1 VKSYFLRR
9 LLLIP
14 LTLLGVTLL
23 VFSIMWK
30 VPGGPMEEDL
40 QKMMGGGGDKKG
52 SSTRSR
58 EQSGT
63 SLTPA
68 QLLELEEQYD
78 RDKPM
83 LRMYAEWLGLL
94 PRDVRSDMKKVA
106 AAFPKDDSE
115 VAIAMPGT
123 ELEVKV
129 SRDSAGIRVTPPES
143 VDFTGWQVRVQSPE
157 EQAERWKARVP
168 DVPLKETPP
177 FRAVLFKPAY
187 DGLLQGSLGMSKNYQ
202 EPVWNM
208 ILDRMP
214 VSIFYGVITMFL
226 VYGIC
231 LPLGILK
238 AIKHRTW
245 IDNSTSVIVFFGYAI
260 PGYALGSLLVVFMG
274 ARLGWF
280 PLGGFTGENF
290 PNLDLWGKI
299 KDLANH
305 AVMPLI
311 CYMVGAFAFLT
322 QIMKNNLMDN
332 LAADYVRTAV
342 AKGVGFRQAVFRH
355 AFRNSIIPVAT
366 TIGSNITFLVS
377 GSILIEK
384 VFDINGFG
392 LLQFNSLLERDQYLV
407 MGLVTVSAL
416 LMLVGNVISDL
427 CVALV
432 DPRVSYS

>member
-1 VKSYFLRR
+1 MKSYFLRR

-23 VFSIMWK
+23 VFSIMWN

-40 QKMMGGGGDKKG
+40 QKMMGGGGEKKG

-106 AAFPKDDSE
+106 AAFPKDASE

-129 SRDSAGIRVTPPES
+129 SRDSAGIHITPPAG

-157 EQAERWKARVP
+157 EQAKRWKARVP
-168 DVPLKETPP
+168 DVPLKEAPP

-187 DGLLQGSLGMSKNYQ
+187 DGLFQGSLGMSKNYQ

-260 PGYALGSLLVVFMG
+260 PGYALGSLLVVFAG

-366 TIGSNITFLVS
+366 TFGSNITFLVS

-384 VFDINGFG
+384 IFDINGFG
-392 LLQFNSLLERDQYLV
+392 QLQFNSLLERDQYLV
-407 MGLVTVSAL
+407 MGLVTVSAV
-416 LMLVGNVISDL
+416 LMLLGNVISDL

-432 DPRVSYS
+432 DPRVSYN

>member
-1 VKSYFLRR
+1 MKSYFLRR

-23 VFSIMWK
+23 VFSIMWN

-40 QKMMGGGGDKKG
+40 QKKMGGAGDKKG

-58 EQSGT
+58 EQAGS
-63 SLTPA
+63 SLKPA
-68 QLLELEEQYD
+68 DLLELEEQYD

-83 LRMYAEWLGLL
+83 MRMYAEWLGIL
-94 PRDVRSDMKKVA
+94 PRDMASGMTKVGA
-106 AAFPKDDSE
+106 VFPKDAKE
-115 VAIAMPGT
+115 VEIAMPGT
-123 ELEVKV
+123 EKVVKV
-129 SRDSAGIRVTPPES
+129 TLNGSGFTVTPPEG
-143 VDFTGWQVRVQSPE
+143 VEFKGWKVRLQSPQ
-157 EQAERWKARVP
+157 EQAERWKARVK
-168 DVPLKETPP
+168 DVPLKEAPTP
-177 FRAVLFKPAY
+177 RAVLYKPKY
-187 DGLLQGSLGMSKNYQ
+187 DGLFEGSLGMSKNYQ

-214 VSIFYGVITMFL
+214 VSIFYGLITMIL

-245 IDNSTSVIVFFGYAI
+245 IDNASSVIVFFGYAI
-260 PGYALGSLLVVFMG
+260 PGYALGSLLVVFLG
-274 ARLGWF
+274 ARHGWF
-280 PLGGFTGENF
+280 PLGGFTGEDF
-290 PNLDLWGKI
+290 PNLDFWGKV

-366 TIGSNITFLVS
+366 TFGSNITMLVS

-407 MGLVTVSAL
+407 MGLVTVSAV
-416 LMLVGNVISDL
+416 LMLLGNVISDL

-432 DPRVSYS
+432 DPRVSYN

>member
-1 VKSYFLRR
+1 MKSYFLRR

-23 VFSIMWK
+23 VFSIMWN

-40 QKMMGGGGDKKG
+40 QKKMGGAGDKKG

-63 SLTPA
+63 SLKPA
-68 QLLELEEQYD
+68 DLLELEEQYD

-83 LRMYAEWLGLL
+83 MRMYAEWLGIL
-94 PRDVRSDMKKVA
+94 PRDVASGMKKVGA
-106 AAFPKDDSE
+106 VFPKDAKE

-123 ELEVKV
+123 EQQVTITLEGSGIKVK
-129 SRDSAGIRVTPPES
+129 PPEG
-143 VDFTGWQVRVQSPE
+143 VDFSGWQVRLQTPE
-157 EQAERWKARVP
+157 EQAERWKARVK
-168 DVPLKETPP
+168 DIPLKETPTP
-177 FRAVLFKPAY
+177 RAILIKPVY

-214 VSIFYGVITMFL
+214 VSIFYGLITMFL

-231 LPLGILK
+231 LPLGIVK

-245 IDNSTSVIVFFGYAI
+245 IDNASSVVVFFGYAI
-260 PGYALGSLLVVFMG
+260 PGYALGSLLVVFLG
-274 ARLGWF
+274 ARLGLF
-280 PLGGFTGENF
+280 PLGGFTGEAF
-290 PNLDLWGKI
+290 PNLDTWGKI

-366 TIGSNITFLVS
+366 TFGSNITMLVS

-407 MGLVTVSAL
+407 MGLVTVSAV
-416 LMLVGNVISDL
+416 LMLLGNVISDL

-432 DPRVSYS
+432 DPRVSYN

>member
-1 VKSYFLRR
+1 MKSYFLRR

-23 VFSIMWK
+23 VFSIMWN

-40 QKMMGGGGDKKG
+40 QKMMGGGGEKKG

-106 AAFPKDDSE
+106 AAFPKDASE

-129 SRDSAGIRVTPPES
+129 SRDSAGIHITPPAG
-143 VDFTGWQVRVQSPE
+143 VDFTGWQVRVQSPK
-157 EQAERWKARVP
+157 EQAKRWKARVP
-168 DVPLKETPP
+168 DVPLKEAPP

-187 DGLLQGSLGMSKNYQ
+187 DGLFQGSLGMSKNYQ

-260 PGYALGSLLVVFMG
+260 PGYALGSLLVVFAG

-366 TIGSNITFLVS
+366 TFGSNITFLVS

-384 VFDINGFG
+384 IFDINGFG
-392 LLQFNSLLERDQYLV
+392 QLQFNSLLERDQYLV
-407 MGLVTVSAL
+407 MGLVTVSAV
-416 LMLVGNVISDL
+416 LMLLGNVISDL

-432 DPRVSYS
+432 DPRVSYN

>member
-1 VKSYFLRR
+1 MSVPLDADGVDQLASDVEGAERAVVGSAVRERGGPHLDLLDVGDDLRLETRPEGR
-9 LLLIP
+9 LL
-14 LTLLGVTLL
+14 
-23 VFSIMWK
+23 
-30 VPGGPMEEDL
+30 GGNL
-40 QKMMGGGGDKKG
+40 
-52 SSTRSR
+52 S
-58 EQSGT
+58 
-63 SLTPA
+63 
-68 QLLELEEQYD
+68 
-78 RDKPM
+78 
-83 LRMYAEWLGLL
+83 
-94 PRDVRSDMKKVA
+94 
-106 AAFPKDDSE
+106 
-115 VAIAMPGT
+115 AMVEAKT
-123 ELEVKV
+123 
-129 SRDSAGIRVTPPES
+129 
-143 VDFTGWQVRVQSPE
+143 PE
-157 EQAERWKARVP
+157 EQAERWKARVK
-168 DVPLKETPP
+168 DVPLKEAPTP
-177 FRAVLFKPAY
+177 RAVLYKPEY
-187 DGLLQGSLGMSKNYQ
+187 DGLFEGSLGMSKNYQ

-214 VSIFYGVITMFL
+214 VSIFYGLITMFL

-245 IDNSTSVIVFFGYAI
+245 IDNASSVVVFFGYAI
-260 PGYALGSLLVVFMG
+260 PGYALGSLLVVFLG
-274 ARLGWF
+274 ARLGLF
-280 PLGGFTGENF
+280 PLGGFTGEAF
-290 PNLDLWGKI
+290 PNLDTWGKI

-366 TIGSNITFLVS
+366 TFGSNITMLVS

-407 MGLVTVSAL
+407 MGLITVSAV
-416 LMLVGNVISDL
+416 LMLLGNVISDL

-432 DPRVSYS
+432 DPRVSYN

>member
-1 VKSYFLRR
+1 MKSYFLRR

-23 VFSIMWK
+23 VFSIMWN

-40 QKMMGGGGDKKG
+40 QKKMGGAGDKKG

-63 SLTPA
+63 SLKPA
-68 QLLELEEQYD
+68 DLLALEEQYD

-83 LRMYAEWLGLL
+83 MRMYAEWLGIL
-94 PRDVRSDMKKVA
+94 PRDIASGMTKVGA
-106 AAFPKDDSE
+106 VFPKDASE
-115 VAIAMPGT
+115 VEIAMPGT
-123 ELEVKV
+123 EQVVKV
-129 SRDSAGIRVTPPES
+129 TLKGSGFEVTPPEG
-143 VDFTGWQVRVQSPE
+143 VDFSGWKVRLQTPE
-157 EQAERWKARVP
+157 EQAERWKARVK
-168 DVPLKETPP
+168 DVPLKETPTP
-177 FRAVLFKPAY
+177 RAVLYKPEY
-187 DGLLQGSLGMSKNYQ
+187 DGLFQGSLGMSKNYQ

-214 VSIFYGVITMFL
+214 VSIFYGLISMVL

-245 IDNSTSVIVFFGYAI
+245 IDNASSVIVFFGYSI
-260 PGYALGSLLVVFMG
+260 PGYALGSLLVVFLG

-280 PLGGFTGENF
+280 PLGGFTGEEF
-290 PNLDLWGKI
+290 PNLDAWGRI
-299 KDLANH
+299 KDLATH

-311 CYMVGAFAFLT
+311 CYMVGSFAFLT
-322 QIMKNNLMDN
+322 QMMKNNLMDN

-366 TIGSNITFLVS
+366 TFGSNITILVS

-407 MGLVTVSAL
+407 MGLITVSAV
-416 LMLVGNVISDL
+416 LMLLGNVISDL

-432 DPRVSYS
+432 DPRVSYN